1 MAFQRELHSDSD
13 QLEDGE
19 EEAAG
24 GAPDHP
30 GDALPGPGLATG
42 RLQEELVHLQVFQ
55 GASLVGHISSYSEV
69 NMSRLCGALTARA
82 VELLTDSEAFLQG
95 SHRAPAPAA
104 LE

>member
-19 EEAAG
+19 DEAAG
-24 GAPDHP
+24 GAPDQP
-30 GDALPGPGLATG
+30 GDALPGAGLATG
-42 RLQEELVHLQVFQ
+42 RLQEELLHLQLLQ

-69 NMSRLCGALTARA
+69 NMSRLCGSLTARA